1 MYQLLQ
7 FPSMIYNFM
16 SFGDRRNRM
25 KQQKTSY
32 KKLYRSSKNSMIAG
46 VCGGIAEYLDCDPT
60 WIRLV
65 FVLFLLFGGSAV
77 LVYVLLWLIV
87 PLDENTL

>member
-1 MYQLLQ
+1 
-7 FPSMIYNFM
+7 
-16 SFGDRRNRM
+16 M

-46 VCGGIAEYLDCDPT
+46 VCGGIAEYLDRDPT